1 MSDSSFTVVPGFCFR
16 SDYRKRGRK
25 KEETK
30 TGSVSFLSIF
40 LFPDLFCPC
49 KKLRRIR
56 KPGGAPWSPS
66 KVSLCSRPGW
76 LQSGLWTIHLPLRP
90 FLSKQRI
97 CWAFI
102 WSSTVLACRSVMPKV
117 AAIFGVVTV
126 GSERNKFR
134 TDVAFLSISSDFL
147 PDFFRNVTL
156 RFQKRQDQS
165 RSVGQSRSKLFFNL
179 WFLQSLIFPYIKDI
193 RNTGT
198 GMFTDTRDKSTL
210 YYMFREIFIS
220 FLLFESMV
228 AKR

>member
-1 MSDSSFTVVPGFCFR
+1 
-16 SDYRKRGRK
+16 
-25 KEETK
+25 
-30 TGSVSFLSIF
+30 
-40 LFPDLFCPC
+40 
-49 KKLRRIR
+49 
-56 KPGGAPWSPS
+56 
-66 KVSLCSRPGW
+66 
-76 LQSGLWTIHLPLRP
+76 
-90 FLSKQRI
+90 
-97 CWAFI
+97 
-102 WSSTVLACRSVMPKV
+102 MPKV

>member
-1 MSDSSFTVVPGFCFR
+1 MQKAPPDPQTRWSSLKSLKGQPLQQTRMVAIRFMNYP
-16 SDYRKRGRK
+16 SSASAISLKAK
-25 KEETK
+25 NML
-30 TGSVSFLSIF
+30 SFHLV
-40 LFPDLFCPC
+40 
-49 KKLRRIR
+49 KHR
-56 KPGGAPWSPS
+56 
-66 KVSLCSRPGW
+66 
-76 LQSGLWTIHLPLRP
+76 SGLS
-90 FLSKQRI
+90 F
-97 CWAFI
+97 
-102 WSSTVLACRSVMPKV
+102 SVMPKV

-147 PDFFRNVTL
+147 PDVFRNVTL

-179 WFLQSLIFPYIKDI
+179 WFLQSLIFPYVKDI
-193 RNTGT
+193 QNTGT